1 MGLRSYLEKIDQQG
15 LLRKVDMEVS
25 KKLEI
30 PGILKEMEPV
40 PIIFNKVKE
49 SEFRVIGNLFC
60 TKEVIASYF
69 GVSTSDLI
77 PILTRAITDR
87 SEPELV
93 SKAPCQE
100 VIESRVDLDKLPIL
114 FHCEKDGGNYI
125 SSAVVITR
133 DPDYGQNM
141 DFHRAMQFS
150 KQQFSTRIVSGRHF
164 HHFLQK
170 NGELDVA
177 FCIGN
182 SPNILIAGATSVDI
196 GVDELTIANAL
207 EPIKVVKARSVD
219 LIIPAEAEFIL
230 EGRVYL
236 KEKHSEGP
244 FVDLTETYD
253 IIREEPV
260 FEVKKITRRK
270 DAIWQALLPGALE
283 HKVLMGMPRE
293 PTIFKRVN
301 EMGVKCLDVNV
312 NPGGCSWLHAIVQID
327 KKSEDDGLKA
337 IKGAFEGHTSCK
349 HVFIVDN
356 DINIYDPLSVEWA
369 MATRF
374 QGDMRMLVKEKE
386 PGSSL
391 DPSAE
396 PGTKMTTKI
405 GFDLTKPLVVKKG
418 KSFEKAKFPQVNI
431 DDYFQN

>member
-1 MGLRSYLEKIDQQG
+1 MGFREYLKKLDEDG
-15 LLRKVDMEVS
+15 RLRKVDVEVS

-30 PGILKEMEPV
+30 SGILKEMEPTPV
-40 PIIFNKVKE
+40 MFNNVKE
-49 SEFRVIGNLFC
+49 SEFRVVGNMIC
-60 TKEVIASYF
+60 TKNVIASYF
-69 GVSTSDLI
+69 GVSPADLI
-77 PILTRAITDR
+77 PMLSKAISEY
-87 SEPELV
+87 SEPEV
-93 SKAPCQE
+93 ISKAPCQE
-100 VIESRVDLDKLPIL
+100 AIESSVDLDKLPIL

-150 KQQFSTRIVSGRHF
+150 KDKLSTRIVRGRHF
-164 HHFLQK
+164 HTFLEK
-170 NGELDVA
+170 NGELEVA

-182 SPNILIAGATSVDI
+182 TPNILIAGATSVDI
-196 GVDELTIANAL
+196 GVDELYIANAL
-207 EPIKVVKARSVD
+207 EPINIVKANSVD
-219 LIIPAEAEFIL
+219 LLIPAEAEFVL

-236 KEKHSEGP
+236 EEKHSEGP

-253 IIREEPV
+253 IVREEPV
-260 FEVKKITRRK
+260 FEVKKITHRK

-283 HKVLMGMPRE
+283 HKILMGMPRE
-293 PTIFKRVN
+293 PTIFNEVN
-301 EMGVKCLDVNV
+301 KAGVKCLDVNV

-327 KKSEDDGLKA
+327 KKSEEDGKMA
-337 IKGAFEGHTSCK
+337 IEGAFTGHKSCK
-349 HVFIVDN
+349 HVFIVDK

-374 QGDMRMLVKEKE
+374 QGDVRMVIKDKE

-405 GFDLTKPLVVKKG
+405 GFDLTKPLVAKG
-418 KSFEKAKFPQVNI
+418 KSFDIAEFPKVDINK
-431 DDYFQN
+431 YF

>member
-1 MGLRSYLEKIDQQG
+1 MGFREYLKKIDEEG
-15 LLRKVDMEVS
+15 LLRKVDVEVS

-30 PGILKEMEPV
+30 SGILKEIEPTPV
-40 PIIFNKVKE
+40 MFNNVKE
-49 SEFRVIGNLFC
+49 SEFRVVGNMIC
-60 TKEVIASYF
+60 TKDVIASYF
-69 GVSTSDLI
+69 GATASDLI
-77 PILTRAITDR
+77 PMLSKAIKDP
-87 SEPELV
+87 SEPEV
-93 SKAPCQE
+93 ITKAPCQE
-100 VIESRVDLDKLPIL
+100 VVESSVDLDKLPIL

-125 SSAVVITR
+125 SSAVCIAR

-150 KQQFSTRIVSGRHF
+150 KDKFSVRVVRGRHF
-164 HHFLQK
+164 HKFLEK

-182 SPNILIAGATSVDI
+182 TPNILISGATSVDI
-196 GVDELTIANAL
+196 GVDELNIANTL
-207 EPIKVVKARSVD
+207 EPIKLVKASTVD
-219 LIIPAEAEFIL
+219 LLIPAEAEFIL

-236 KEKHSEGP
+236 EETHSEGP

-253 IIREEPV
+253 TIRQEPV
-260 FEVKKITRRK
+260 FEVKKITHRK

-283 HKVLMGMPRE
+283 HKILMGMPRE
-293 PTIFKRVN
+293 PTIFNKVK
-301 EMGVKCLDVNV
+301 ETGVECVDVNV
-312 NPGGCSWLHAIVQID
+312 NPGGCSWLHAIVQIK
-327 KKSEDDGLKA
+327 KKSEEDGKKA
-337 IKGAFEGHTSCK
+337 IKGAFAGHGSCK
-349 HVFIVDN
+349 HIFIVDD

-374 QGDMRMLVKEKE
+374 QGDTRMVMKDKE

-405 GFDLTKPLVVKKG
+405 GFDLTKPLEVKG
-418 KSFEKAKFPQVNI
+418 KSFDIAEFPKVDINK
-431 DDYFQN
+431 YF